1 MEKGKK
7 ERCFIITPI
16 GDDSDPIRRHIEG
29 IIDAAIKPALE
40 DKYEIIV
47 AHKIYEPGSISKQVI
62 TEIYQ
67 AKLVI
72 ANLTNRNPNVMY
84 ELAFRHCLGKPAIMI
99 AEKGTPLPSDIILER
114 TIFYQNDARGVLD
127 LRTGLKQ
134 AESEIDFN
142 KVASP
147 IYDVLHEIGHEKK
160 IIEQSREAAE
170 KAGGSEDPMKYIL
183 QRLDRIDNSLQAVR
197 MEVPSI
203 KKQQQQLQFMMMTI
217 KYTHDP
223 KVTEKEL
230 FKRIERASNRC
241 PEIADVRWLHRGE
254 NEIKIGFEIY
264 KEPEAGRLVGIFF
277 EVFSDF
283 EGLAIN
289 YTIR

>member
-99 AEKGTPLPSDIILER
+99 AEKGTALPSDIILER

-127 LRTGLKQ
+127 LCASLKQ
-134 AESEIDFN
+134 AESEINFE
-142 KVASP
+142 KTASP
-147 IYDVLHEIGHEKK
+147 IYDVLHEIGHEEK
-160 IIEQSREAAE
+160 IIELSREAAE
-170 KAGGSEDPMKYIL
+170 KAGGSENPMQYIL
-183 QRLDRIDNSLQAVR
+183 QRLNRIEEMVQSGRAESLA
-197 MEVPSI
+197 M
-203 KKQQQQLQFMMMTI
+203 KKQQQHRMDMTI
-217 KYTHDP
+217 EYTHGP
-223 KVTEKEL
+223 KVSDEEL
-230 FKRIERASNRC
+230 LARIKRASDKC
-241 PEIADVRWLHRGE
+241 PNITGITWFMWSDDEI
-254 NEIKIGFEIY
+254 NIGLLVDQ
-264 KEPEAGRLVGIFF
+264 EPERDSLLEAFF
-277 EVFSDF
+277 EAFSDF
-283 EGLAIN
+283 EDVVIN
-289 YTIR
+289 YKLK